1 MFMKCQN
8 KHNNE
13 THSLVNDCENETY
26 LQNFKANIHTHHI
39 STLTHTSYII
49 RIPQT
54 IESFGQFLKKRQKW
68 WNSIER
74 KGSMRRIL
82 GVRLR
87 LFPIFLTY
95 RVRFFLGECGTNGDK
110 GWKCKILGV
119 RLRLF
124 PIFLT
129 CRARFL

>member
-1 MFMKCQN
+1 MR
-8 KHNNE
+8 HI
-13 THSLVNDCENETY
+13 HSLMIVKMKRIYKISKQIYTLIIFLHSHTLHILLEFRKRSSHSVN
-26 LQNFKANIHTHHI
+26 FSRSGK
-39 STLTHTSYII
+39 
-49 RIPQT
+49 
-54 IESFGQFLKKRQKW
+54 KW

-95 RVRFFLGECGTNGDK
+95 RVRFFLRERGTNGDK